1 MSGHIFPYD
10 YLPAFIRHEI
20 GEIQRYYEEQ
30 KRLTVLYF
38 HLDRDTAAIH
48 AELEGALREC
58 DAIFHRKGHFFLV
71 LPGTDKEGG
80 LHVGGMMAEAFDRSV
95 NEVAASWPEDGK
107 DEPSLMAALMEYAR
121 YHHALDLEEILP

>member
-1 MSGHIFPYD
+1 MSGHIFPFE

-30 KRLTVLYF
+30 RQLTILYF
-38 HLDRDTAAIH
+38 HLDRDTEAIH

-58 DAIFHRKGHFFLV
+58 DAIFHRQGDFFLV

-80 LHVGGMMAEAFDRSV
+80 LHVGGMMAEAFDRNV
-95 NEVAASWPEDGK
+95 NEVAATWPEDGN
-107 DEPSLMAALMEYAR
+107 EESELMSALVEYAR
-121 YHHALDLEEILP
+121 HHHALDLEEIRP